1 MTSAASAGCH
11 RLLREY
17 DARCVTST
25 AEVRELW
32 ESLSP
37 DGETA
42 ENVIDAEQLRL
53 LDAIGMRSGVP
64 LVEIARRAGLAPDR
78 VRALL
83 GVLELEGTVEQ
94 TAAGWKKKP
103 TRGRRG

>member
-25 AEVRELW
+25 AEVREL
-32 ESLSP
+32 LGLDANLNGGRVGGDGARIDP
-37 DGETA
+37 DQT
-42 ENVIDAEQLRL
+42 RL
-53 LDAIGMRSGVP
+53 LDAMSTRTARSS
-64 LVEIARRAGLAPDR
+64 VELARIAGLSEER

-83 GVLELEGTVEQ
+83 GLLSLDERVRSDD
-94 TAAGWKKKP
+94 AGW
-103 TRGRRG
+103 RLAVA